1 MELNYSHIK
10 TEYEQALEKLSAAT
24 SPRELA
30 KMGKRQSEL
39 LPMVEKINRLGKI
52 KAEISDNEKLVAE
65 KSELA
70 QMAQTE
76 LPSLMLERDKL
87 LEELRIA
94 MLPKDPYDD
103 KNIIIEIRAGAGGD
117 EAALFA
123 AELFRMYSK
132 YAEKLKYKTAIL
144 SSSRNSIG
152 GFKEIIF

>member
-1 MELNYSHIK
+1 M
-10 TEYEQALEKLSAAT
+10 
-24 SPRELA
+24 
-30 KMGKRQSEL
+30 
-39 LPMVEKINRLGKI
+39 
-52 KAEISDNEKLVAE
+52 AE

-132 YAEKLKYKTAIL
+132 YAEKLKYKTDP
-144 SSSRNSIG
+144 
-152 GFKEIIF
+152 